1 MLAHVQDDVVRPRR
15 TWEQQQMKTAV
26 PVTACKYGRAA
37 APGAAPTCP
46 GETLA
51 AGRAVS
57 GHSHGEVAAS
67 EAVATC
73 PSKTVFADS
82 LSCACPGA
90 AAAVARAAPSPGH
103 LPAAHG
109 GAVANGPV
117 AVQPQVTVIEEN
129 VPEELVAKKGS
140 AINHVPQDM
149 CVMEVVP
156 TIAKVKGT
164 SGKGHAAQISKGRN
178 R

>member
-1 MLAHVQDDVVRPRR
+1 
-15 TWEQQQMKTAV
+15 MKTVV
-26 PVTACKYGRAA
+26 PVTACSAKYGRAA
-37 APGAAPTCP
+37 APRAAPICP
-46 GETLA
+46 SETLA

-57 GHSHGEVAAS
+57 EHSHGEVAAY

-73 PSKTVFADS
+73 PSKTTSADCV
-82 LSCACPGA
+82 SCACSGA
-90 AAAVARAAPSPGH
+90 PAEVARAATTPGH

-117 AVQPQVTVIEEN
+117 GVQPQETVIEES
-129 VPEELVAKKGS
+129 VPEELTAKKGS
-140 AINHVPQDM
+140 AVNLVPQDM

-156 TIAKVKGT
+156 TVAKVKGT
-164 SGKGHAAQISKGRN
+164 FGKGRAAQISKGRK